1 MPADCFVKA
10 GQIVS
15 MPTAKLRL
23 LSIGSLVAALAVAI
37 AATPAVKSDRK
48 QSSDARAPSDTP
60 AAAAMTWR
68 LVGPFRAGRVVAVA
82 GVRGQPHT
90 YYFGA
95 VAGGV
100 WKTTDGGIV
109 WKPVF
114 DAQPVQSIG
123 AIAVAP
129 SKPGV
134 IYVGT
139 GEADWRSDLS
149 SGDGVYKSTDA
160 GRSWQ
165 HLGLDETRH
174 IARISINPSNPG
186 DVLVAAMGH
195 AYAANP
201 ERGIFRTTDG
211 GRTWQKVLF
220 KGEDVGAIDVV
231 RQPSDPRI
239 VYAALWSARRPPW
252 SRYPPIN
259 GTGGGIYKSADG
271 GATWSPVS
279 GAGLPSRIDGRI
291 GLAVADGNRVYA
303 LIDAE
308 KPGLYRSDDAGAS
321 WSLLGT
327 DSRITS
333 RLWYFGELA
342 VDPKNPDVV
351 YAPNV
356 GLQRSTDGGRTW
368 TPIKGAPGG
377 DDYHALWID
386 PDDPSRMITGVDQGA
401 TISVDGGTTWS
412 SWYNQPTAQFY
423 HVATDNAFPYRIYG
437 AQQDSGTVGIV
448 SRGNYGA
455 ITPKDWE
462 TVGGGESGYI
472 VPDPDDPDVV
482 YGGNTNGGL
491 FRFERRTGQSHD
503 IAPRDARGAAAPR
516 REAADRFSWTSPL
529 AFGPRRGSQ
538 PRAIYFGSQ
547 RVLKSVDRGQSWTP
561 ISGDLSRAGRNS
573 APATGGR
580 MVQALA
586 ADEAYGVVYTI
597 APSALQPGL
606 IWIGTDDG
614 LIRITRDEGATW
626 TDVTPPALSAWSK
639 VSLIEASPH
648 EAGAAYAAID
658 RHRLDDY
665 APHIYRTR
673 DYGATWT
680 ETVGGLPPDAFV
692 RAVRE
697 DPQQRGLLYAASE
710 RGVFV
715 SFDDGESWESIQRNL
730 PRAPIHDLVVH
741 GNDLVAATH
750 GRSFWVLDDVSPL
763 RQRQSASS
771 TRLLKPASV
780 VRIRRSVNT
789 DTPLPPEVPMGQNP
803 PDGAVIDY
811 ELSSGANAA
820 VIEIRDEAGQVVR
833 RFSSADRPPP
843 LDLHQPFPSYW
854 QSPMKL
860 PTANPGMNRFVWDL
874 RYPSPRARRPDYTIA
889 ALPGD
894 TPALPLG
901 PQVVPG
907 TYQVTLTVGAQ
918 SFTQS
923 LAVTMDPRVTVSS
936 ADLSELFKLERRIAA
951 AIDDDA
957 RALDSLESSPG
968 GERARTLERL
978 NDRLSQL
985 LIAVDSADVAPTR
998 QASAE
1003 FDALRRELDQL
1014 IAR

>member
-1 MPADCFVKA
+1 MVPLVATVGLA
-10 GQIVS
+10 IATTAQIVANRNQ
-15 MPTAKLRL
+15 P
-23 LSIGSLVAALAVAI
+23 
-37 AATPAVKSDRK
+37 P
-48 QSSDARAPSDTP
+48 DAQASDTP
-60 AAAAMTWR
+60 AVAAMTWR
-68 LVGPFRAGRVVAVA
+68 LVGPFRGGRVVAVA
-82 GVRGQPHT
+82 GVPGQPHT

-109 WKPVF
+109 WRPIF
-114 DAQPVQSIG
+114 DAQSVQSIG

-129 SKPGV
+129 SNPDV

-149 SGDGVYKSTDA
+149 TGDGVYKSTDA
-160 GRSWQ
+160 GRTWR

-174 IARISINPSNPG
+174 VARISINPSDPD

-195 AYAANP
+195 AYDANP
-201 ERGIFRTTDG
+201 DRGVFRTIDG
-211 GRTWQKVLF
+211 GRTWQKALF
-220 KGEDVGAIDVV
+220 KGEDVGAVDIA
-231 RQPSDPRI
+231 RQRSDPRI

-259 GTGGGIYKSADG
+259 GTGGGIFKSVDG
-271 GATWSPVS
+271 GATWSPLT
-279 GAGLPSRIDGRI
+279 GGGLPAPINGRV
-291 GLAVADGNRVYA
+291 GVAVGNNGKRVYA
-303 LIDAE
+303 LIDAD
-308 KPGLYRSDDAGAS
+308 KPGLYRSDDSGAG
-321 WSLLGT
+321 WTLVGT

-333 RLWYFGELA
+333 RAWYFGELI
-342 VDPKNPDVV
+342 VDPKNADVV

-356 GLQRSTDGGRTW
+356 GLQKSTDGGRTW

-401 TISVDGGTTWS
+401 TISVDGGATWS
-412 SWYNQPTAQFY
+412 TWYNQPTAQFY

-448 SRGNYGA
+448 NFGNYGA

-482 YGGNTNGGL
+482 YGGNTDGGL

-503 IAPRDARGAAAPR
+503 IAPRDPRNAGVPR
-516 REAADRFSWTSPL
+516 RNAVDRFSWTSPI
-529 AFGPRRGSQ
+529 AFGPRRGAE

-561 ISGDLSRAGRNS
+561 ISGDLSRGGHDAIPAG
-573 APATGGR
+573 GGR
-580 MVQALA
+580 MIQSLA

-597 APSALQPGL
+597 APSPRQPGL

-626 TDVTPPALSAWSK
+626 TAVTPPALTAWSK

-648 EAGAAYAAID
+648 EAGTAYAAID
-658 RHRLDDY
+658 RHRLDDD

-680 ETVGGLPPDAFV
+680 ETVDGLPPRAFV

-697 DPQQRGLLYAASE
+697 DPQQRGLLYAGTE
-710 RGVFV
+710 LGVFV
-715 SFDDGESWESIQRNL
+715 SFDDGGHWESMQRNL

-741 GNDLVAATH
+741 DDDLIVATH
-750 GRSFWVLDDVSPL
+750 GRSFWVLDDLSPL
-763 RQRQSASS
+763 RQHQAASS
-771 TRLLKPASV
+771 TRLLKPAAA

-789 DTPLPPEVPMGQNP
+789 DTPLPRETPMGQNP

-811 ELSSGANAA
+811 ELASG
-820 VIEIRDEAGQVVR
+820 VTEVVLEIRDGDGELVR

-860 PTANPGMNRFVWDL
+860 PTANAGMNRFVWNL
-874 RYPSPRARRPDYTIA
+874 RYPSPRTRRPDYTIA

-907 TYQVTLTVGAQ
+907 TYQVTLTAGGDR
-918 SFTQS
+918 FTQA
-923 LAVTMDPRVTVSS
+923 LTVTMDPRITASA
-936 ADLSELFKLERRIAA
+936 ADLSALFNLERRIAA

-957 RALDSLESSPG
+957 RALDAPGSSSRG
-968 GERARTLERL
+968 DRAKALERL
-978 NDRLSQL
+978 NDQLSEL
-985 LIAVDSADVAPTR
+985 LEAVDSADVAPT
-998 QASAE
+998 QHASAAYE
-1003 FDALRRELDQL
+1003 ALKRQLDALV
-1014 IAR
+1014 AR